1 MWPGIAE
8 RELHH
13 LVRGHATGADANLL
27 QGLAGDLDQR
37 HAAILTGAIRQGIR
51 RWREAMGNRFGDGF
65 APGDGCI
72 EPACREG
79 DGGMTDAALI
89 AFINSFT
96 APQRGSV
103 TVANTGAFDLS
114 LTNNFI
120 CTPTGNVTLTFS
132 NIPSSSS
139 EQSGNILLVNSSNYT
154 ISAAATTKVPANTLT
169 TISASGT
176 YWVSY
181 KSDGT
186 NVYLV
191 TSGAMS

>member
-1 MWPGIAE
+1 MP
-8 RELHH
+8 
-13 LVRGHATGADANLL
+13 TGGTTNQALL
-27 QGLAGDLDQR
+27 KV
-37 HAAILTGAIRQGIR
+37 
-51 RWREAMGNRFGDGF
+51 DGTNYNVYW
-65 APGDGCI
+65 G
-72 EPACREG
+72 
-79 DGGMTDAALI
+79 DAALI

-176 YWVSY
+176 YWLSY